1 MKTLIK
7 WIAIGTLELV
17 LCFWILGNAANL
29 VSSPS
34 DQKVWLGVSYYIV
47 GLLVVPGVSVSHVA
61 ARLHNAQVRH
71 KQIKEAFPDCDISLV
86 ELLDVN

>member
-1 MKTLIK
+1 MKTLTK
-7 WIAIGTLELV
+7 WMAVGTIELIF
-17 LCFWILGNAANL
+17 CFWLLGNAANL

-47 GLLVVPGVSVSHVA
+47 GLLIVPGASVSHVT

-71 KQIKEAFPDCDISLV
+71 KQIKDAFPDCDVSLV

>member
-1 MKTLIK
+1 MKTLTK
-7 WIAIGTLELV
+7 WIAIGTIELIF
-17 LCFWILGNAANL
+17 CFWILGNAANL

-34 DQKVWLGVSYYIV
+34 DQKVWLGVSCYVV

-71 KQIKEAFPDCDISLV
+71 KQIKEAFPECDVSLV

>member
-1 MKTLIK
+1 MKTLTK
-7 WIAIGTLELV
+7 WIAIGTLELIF
-17 LCFWILGNAANL
+17 CFWLLGNAATL

-34 DQKVWLGVSYYIV
+34 DQKVWLGVSYYVV
-47 GLLVVPGVSVSHVA
+47 GLLVVPGVSVSHVV

-71 KQIKEAFPDCDISLV
+71 KQIKEAFPDCDVSLV